1 MSAQLHKSGPMRIL
15 QVITRMNVGGPAIE
29 IDQLMKSLDP
39 EKFESHLVTGA
50 CQSNEIDFLEN
61 KVIAY
66 SYRKIDSMKRSIS
79 PIRDLLSI
87 FKLMWII
94 YEFKPHIIHTH
105 TAKAGLL
112 GRLASLPFLR
122 SVRVVHTFHGHVLEG
137 YFSKPVTIFFRS
149 IEKLLSK
156 TTHQFIVVGTSIKSE
171 LLSYGIGS
179 KDRFNVIHPGVEL
192 EDTLSPAEE
201 SVVSENFNLAFVGR
215 LTQIKRVDRLI
226 ESVKLVDLK
235 EGNSKI
241 FLHIIGDGE
250 LRNSLQTLALKLGIR
265 VKFYGWQANV
275 LSLIAQMDCVI
286 ITSDNEGTP
295 ISLIE
300 AGLLKKPTIS
310 TNVGSVNEVIIHEV
324 TGLICNLDP
333 EDISGAILK
342 IMNNNELALK
352 YGTAAQQ
359 YLTKEFSVRQFVSS
373 HESLYEFVFDSIT
386 P

>member
-1 MSAQLHKSGPMRIL
+1 MLAQSHKTGPIRIL

-29 IDQLMKSLDP
+29 IDHLMKSLNAQ
-39 EKFESHLVTGA
+39 KFESLLVTGA
-50 CQSNEIDFLEN
+50 CQSNEIDFLEDKN
-61 KVIAY
+61 IAY
-66 SYRKIDSMKRSIS
+66 TYRKIDSMKRAIS
-79 PIRDLLSI
+79 PILDLVSI
-87 FKLMWII
+87 FKLMRII
-94 YEFKPHIIHTH
+94 HQFKPHIIHTH

-112 GRLASLPFLR
+112 GRFAAVPFLR
-122 SVRVVHTFHGHVLEG
+122 SVRLIHTFHGHVLEG
-137 YFSKPVTIFFRS
+137 YFSKPVTIFFRL
-149 IEKLLSK
+149 IEQLLSK
-156 TTHQFIVVGTSIKSE
+156 TTHRFVVVGTSIKNE
-171 LLSYGIGS
+171 LLNYGIGS
-179 KDRFNVIHPGVEL
+179 QSKFNVIHPGVEL
-192 EDTLSPAEE
+192 TDTLLFEE
-201 SVVSENFNLAFVGR
+201 KRASSQYFNLAFVGR

-226 ESVKLVDLK
+226 ESVKLAESKDS
-235 EGNSKI
+235 NSKI
-241 FLHIIGDGE
+241 YLHIIGDGE
-250 LRNSLQTLALKLGIR
+250 LRNSLQNLALKLGIR

-352 YGTAAQQ
+352 YGTAAEQ

-373 HESLYEFVFDSIT
+373 HENLYEFVFDSIT